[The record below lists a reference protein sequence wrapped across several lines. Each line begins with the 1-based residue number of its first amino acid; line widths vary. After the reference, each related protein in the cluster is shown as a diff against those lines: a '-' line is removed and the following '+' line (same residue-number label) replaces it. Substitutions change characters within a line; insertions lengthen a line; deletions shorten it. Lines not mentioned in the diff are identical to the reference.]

1 MSAVAARRL
10 EPEMDFSLPDDL
22 LELQERTRRLVREE
36 VIPYEADPRQ
46 TPHGPAPELRR
57 ELVAL
62 GRRAGLSSP
71 HVGREWGGLGLDHRG
86 KAVVF
91 EEAGY
96 SPLGPVAL
104 NCFAPDEANM
114 HLLEQVADERQKERW
129 LRPLAAGEIRSCF
142 MMTEPAPGAGSDPS
156 MLKTTARRA
165 ADGNRG
171 EFVIDG
177 AKWLITGA
185 VGAEVAIIM
194 AKNDNDE
201 SGPAGATMFLAPMD
215 APGIVIERVLDTLD
229 QYMSGGHAVIRLDGL
244 RVPES
249 AVLGR
254 VGEGFRY
261 AQVRLA
267 PARLTHCMRWLG
279 AARRAH
285 DIATDYARR
294 RTAFGK
300 PLGEHEGVGFM
311 LADNEMDLHTS
322 RLVIWHA
329 AWLLDQ
335 GQRAGHESSMA
346 KVICSEAIWRVVDR
360 SVQVLGGLG
369 ITDDTIVARLFREVR
384 PFRIYDGPSEVHRWS
399 IARRVLRG
407 GEAAHGT
414 GSGRG

>member
-1 MSAVAARRL
+1 
-10 EPEMDFSLPDDL
+10 MDFTIPDELVL
-22 LELQERTRRLVREE
+22 LCERTERFVRDQ
-36 VIPYEADPRQ
+36 IMPHEADKRQ
-46 TPHGPAPELRR
+46 TAHGPTEAFRR

-62 GRRAGLSSP
+62 ARGAGLLSP

-91 EEAGY
+91 EAAGY
-96 SPLGPVAL
+96 APLATIAM
-104 NCFAPDEANM
+104 NIFAPDEANM
-114 HLLEQVADERQKERW
+114 HLLEQVADARQQEEW
-129 LRPLAAGEIRSCF
+129 LRPLAAGSIRSCF
-142 MMTEPAPGAGSDPS
+142 MMTEPAPGAGADPS
-156 MLKTTARRA
+156 MLLTTARRA
-165 ADGNRG
+165 GGAGSD

-177 AKWLITGA
+177 TKWLITGA
-185 VGAEVAIIM
+185 VGAQLAIIM
-194 AKNDNDE
+194 AKNEDDRL
-201 SGPAGATMFLAPMD
+201 GPAGATMFLAPMD
-215 APGIVIERVLDTLD
+215 APGIHIERVLDTLD
-229 QYMSGGHAVIRLDGL
+229 QYMIGGHAVVRLDGL

-254 VGEGFRY
+254 VGQGFRY
-261 AQVRLA
+261 AQARLA

-285 DIATDYARR
+285 DIATEYARR

-311 LADNEMDLHTS
+311 LADNEMDLHTC
-322 RLVIWHA
+322 RLTIWHT

-335 GQRAGHESSMA
+335 GDPRNGPQGSAVRGARHASSMA

-360 SVQVLGGLG
+360 SMQILGGLG

-399 IARRVLRG
+399 IAQRVLRTG
-407 GEAAHGT
+407 GIG
-414 GSGRG
+414 